1 MKTALITLTVT
12 DNGKGLVVDLDEV
25 ETPSHFKDELCL
37 GFDFPVPG
45 NYQTCLDL
53 LKLWKDI
60 FTVIVGDEMK
70 EKRPQKETQKGQ
82 KEEEIQKES
91 QEEEK
96 DSKKLQKKDDSTEQ
110 PQYPSNYNVFFNFVE
125 QRLLTYLLFTYFYY
139 QRKLTNPSVFA
150 FLQ

>member
-1 MKTALITLTVT
+1 
-12 DNGKGLVVDLDEV
+12 
-25 ETPSHFKDELCL
+25 
-37 GFDFPVPG
+37 
-45 NYQTCLDL
+45 
-53 LKLWKDI
+53 
-60 FTVIVGDEMK
+60 MK

-125 QRLLTYLLFTYFYY
+125 FAMEFFLFVLGLGT
-139 QRKLTNPSVFA
+139 
-150 FLQ
+150 